1 MSFTSLPLTQI
12 KRSLFRH
19 SRGLACQTMA
29 HNTVYRLLV
38 EPGQQNLFYTILCY
52 QSIGNCF
59 YSGLARMRSGSYMV
73 GWGKEMAN
81 YFLRK

>member
-1 MSFTSLPLTQI
+1 MTGKNGRFVLRRVYRHLPLGWDY
-12 KRSLFRH
+12 SN
-19 SRGLACQTMA
+19 SG
-29 HNTVYRLLV
+29 VV
-38 EPGQQNLFYTILCY
+38 TILCY

>member
-1 MSFTSLPLTQI
+1 MNTQI

-38 EPGQQNLFYTILCY
+38 EPGQQNLFYTIF
-52 QSIGNCF
+52 NM
-59 YSGLARMRSGSYMV
+59 MRCV
-73 GWGKEMAN
+73 IDQ
-81 YFLRK
+81 